1 MNVVDRVSSCLQK
14 WPKGGETEWHVQSSF
29 TCYFHPNNPISS
41 RNFLLPAHLN
51 PTDTTTVE
59 TLSTAYHTLLY
70 SVLRTWA
77 PSSLLTPQSLVDFVQ
92 SVLVSLPSSSVQSR
106 PTQSDALFGE
116 LLVDIVWSLDAQL
129 DELVTDA
136 KAIIT
141 TAEQTTE
148 ATDLHKATGVK
159 QTAEQ
164 DKELL
169 VDVVKKLL
177 VSISESLEY
186 TEPTLYLVC
195 WHHRR
200 SCMPGAP
207 RFEPPFQYRPRVG

>member
-14 WPKGGETEWHVQSSF
+14 WSKGGETEWYVQAF
-29 TCYFHPNNPISS
+29 TCYFHPNNPVCS

-51 PTDTTTVE
+51 PTDTTTIE
-59 TLSTAYHTLLY
+59 TLTTAYHTLLY

-77 PSSLLTPQSLVDFVQ
+77 LSSLLTPQSFITFVQ

-106 PTQSDALFGE
+106 PTQSDTLFGE

-141 TAEQTTE
+141 TPEQATE
-148 ATDLHKATGVK
+148 ASGLHKATGAK
-159 QTAEQ
+159 QTAEL

-169 VDVVKKLL
+169 VDVVKRLL
-177 VSISESLEY
+177 VSISESLGY
-186 TEPTLYLVC
+186 TEPTFYLVC

-207 RFEPPFQYRPRVG
+207 